1 MMDRYDF
8 QSKHEVLSMHRPV
21 QGLSLLSAL
30 ESYWRELRGVQ
41 RLPVRSAV
49 DPTRIDAVL
58 PHAFIAERI
67 SAGMV
72 RMRVSGQRIND
83 LIGADGRGM
92 PLSALFAEDSRAT
105 LAYHLEAVFDRPA
118 IVELPLYSPRSLTRG
133 RLSGRMLLL
142 PLAGLDGQVTR
153 VLGAVLIDGR
163 IGFGTRH
170 LQIPPAG
177 PVRLEAIAPQYI
189 ARPLRAVAGSR
200 HPARSATVA
209 ARPALRL
216 VVSND

>member
-1 MMDRYDF
+1 MDHDDF
-8 QSKHEVLSMHRPV
+8 PQDHEILALHQLV
-21 QGLSLLSAL
+21 QGQSLLQSL
-30 ESYWRELRGVQ
+30 ESYWRELRGAQ

-67 SAGMV
+67 SPRVA
-72 RMRVSGQRIND
+72 RLRVSGQRIND

-92 PLSALFAEDSRAT
+92 PLSVLFAADSRDI
-105 LAYHLEAVFDRPA
+105 LADHLQAAFDRPA
-118 IVELPLYSPRSLTRG
+118 IVELPLYAPRSLTRG
-133 RLSGRMLLL
+133 RLSGRLLML
-142 PLAGLDGQVTR
+142 PLAGADGQVTR
-153 VLGAVLIDGR
+153 ILGAALIDGR
-163 IGFGTRH
+163 IGFGARA

-177 PVRLEAIAPQYI
+177 AIRLDDIAPPLGT
-189 ARPLRAVAGSR
+189 APLRAVAGSS
-200 HPARSATVA
+200 HPATSPAQ